1 MPAIP
6 IAVVIGAMVP
16 SKVWPTMAPK
26 IAPAPNVMTPISDDA
41 VPAMC
46 G

>member
-1 MPAIP
+1 MPM
-6 IAVVIGAMVP
+6 AVVIGAIVP
-16 SKVWPTMAPK
+16 SKVWPT
-26 IAPAPNVMTPISDDA
+26 IAPNTAPRPNCMTPISDDA